1 MKITRD
7 VVTDLWPL
15 YLSGEASPDTRALVD
30 AFLVGDPEFARL
42 MKDDGGGS
50 LLSCG
55 APALP
60 PDHEAR
66 TFVTLRKK
74 LRGHPWLLQLAMLF
88 SCFAFGRI
96 IMDTSW
102 DVSPRNFMIQ
112 AAIAAILWIAY
123 FVSLYRLR
131 RRFLERARPHGGT

>member
-30 AFLVGDPEFARL
+30 AFLADDPEFARGL
-42 MKDDGGGS
+42 TENGSRS
-50 LLSCG
+50 LLSC
-55 APALP
+55 PLPDLP

-66 TFVTLRKK
+66 TFARTRKNI
-74 LRGHPWLLQLAMLF
+74 RGIPYLSNLAVLF

-96 IMDTSW
+96 LSDTSW
-102 DVSPRNFMIQ
+102 DVSPRNFIIT
-112 AAIAAILWIAY
+112 AAIAGILWIAY
-123 FVSLYRLR
+123 FLSLWR
-131 RRFLERARPHGGT
+131 RRRRILS